1 MHNLT
6 FYLWLVKE
14 ARKQI
19 VAGTFST
26 WKPGMVEKLMR
37 RL

>member
-19 VAGTFST
+19 IAGTFAP
-26 WKPGMVEKLMR
+26 WKTVMVEKLMR